1 MKQVKFKRH
10 HRMTTGQLD
19 MAPLIDV
26 VLLLL
31 VYFLLTSSF
40 IMQPGLKIK
49 LPEAK
54 TTEQGVPSPVLV
66 SVTKGNQVFY
76 KDRQV
81 GLGELEVLLSAEG
94 RKGRFVILVKGDEA
108 ASHGVVVKVLDIAR
122 LAGAD
127 RLIIATSPEQ

>member
-1 MKQVKFKRH
+1 MSS
-10 HRMTTGQLD
+10 GQLD

-26 VLLLL
+26 VLNLLI
-31 VYFLLTSSF
+31 YFLLTSSF

-54 TTEQGVPSPVLV
+54 TTEQGIPAPVLV

-94 RKGRFVILVKGDEA
+94 RKGRFVLLVKGDEA
-108 ASHGVVVKVLDIAR
+108 ASHGLVVKVLDLAR